1 MSCAIITGITGQD
14 GSYLCEYLL
23 DIGYKVVGMKRRSS
37 SDNTGRL
44 SNVLDNA
51 NFLLVDGDITD
62 CASLSGVFDA
72 ATQFFG
78 KPPSECYNLCAQS
91 HVKTSFEQPIY
102 TFNVNAI
109 GVINIL
115 ELIRSKYSETRL
127 YQASTSE
134 MFGNNHKVDCNNV
147 KYQDL
152 TVQFSPR
159 SPYAIA
165 KVAAHQS
172 VGLYKES
179 YGVFGC
185 CGVLFNH
192 GSPRRGEQFVERKV
206 TKYVASLYHA
216 LKKNYTHPKLKLGNI
231 NSCRDF
237 GHAKDYVRA
246 MHMMLQQDKP
256 NNYIVATGV
265 AHSITHLCEVAFNC
279 IGQDYHDWI
288 TIDPNLFRPSEVD
301 YLCGDS
307 LLTQQTLGW
316 KPTISF
322 SNMIREMVT
331 SDMMGCI
338 A

>member
-1 MSCAIITGITGQD
+1 MSCAIITGVTGQD

-44 SNVLDNA
+44 CNVVDNP
-51 NFLLVDGDITD
+51 NLLLVEGDITD
-62 CASLSGVFDA
+62 YASLSGVFDV

-109 GVINIL
+109 GVINTL
-115 ELIRSKYSETRL
+115 ELLRSKYCDTRL

-134 MFGNNHKVDCNNV
+134 MFGNNYKVDGNNV

-159 SPYAIA
+159 SPYAVA

-216 LKKNYTHPKLKLGNI
+216 LKKNCAHPTLKLGNI
-231 NSCRDF
+231 NACRDF

-256 NNYIVATGV
+256 NNYVVATGV

-279 IGQDYHDWI
+279 IGHNYRDWI

-316 KPTISF
+316 TPTISF